1 MEQGNILHAG
11 QPERLTVDAVRL
23 RTLFGGEAR
32 HGGLLTGD
40 GDMSPGLPETAPGY
54 VPGRPAA
61 VLVPLVQRPD
71 EISVLLTRR
80 TDHLYH
86 HPGQISFPGG
96 RIEADDLDDPVSAAL
111 RETEEETGIP
121 RDVVEVIGRLS
132 PYRTRTGFSV
142 VPVIGLLTPPFET
155 RPDPFEVAEI
165 FEVPLS
171 FILDRANHQ
180 VHSREG
186 DGVKR
191 SFYVLP
197 YMDYYIWGATA
208 AMLVNLANI
217 VLRTGE
223 D

>member
-1 MEQGNILHAG
+1 MEQGHILRTG
-11 QPERLTVDAVRL
+11 QSDGLIVDPVRL
-23 RTLFGGEAR
+23 RTLFGGQVR
-32 HGGLLTGD
+32 HNGLLTGD
-40 GDMSPGLPETAPGY
+40 GDMSPGLPETAPGH

-71 EISVLLTRR
+71 EFSVLLTKR

-96 RIEADDLDDPVSAAL
+96 RIEECDTDPVSCAL

-121 RDVVEVIGRLS
+121 REVVEVIGSLS

-155 RPDPFEVAEI
+155 RADPFEVAEI

-197 YMDYYIWGATA
+197 YQDYYIWGATA

-217 VLRTGE
+217 VLRTDE
-223 D
+223 E

>member
-11 QPERLTVDAVRL
+11 QPGRLTVDAIRL
-23 RTLFGGEAR
+23 RALFGGGVR

-54 VPGRPAA
+54 IPGRPAA
-61 VLVPLVQRPD
+61 VLVPLVQRPG
-71 EISVLLTRR
+71 EMSVLLTKR

-96 RIEADDLDDPVSAAL
+96 RIEEGDLDPVSAAL
-111 RETEEETGIP
+111 RETEEETGIT
-121 RDVVEVIGRLS
+121 REVVEVIGSLS

-186 DGVKR
+186 DGMKR

-197 YMDYYIWGATA
+197 YQDYYIWGATA

-217 VLRTGE
+217 VLGTSE
-223 D
+223 E